1 MRTSVRGRRQVT
13 LPESVAKVLGVT
25 EGDDLE
31 FTVDE
36 GGTVTVR
43 GWTSIPT
50 DQRWFWTP
58 EWQAGEAEADQQIAN
73 GETSK
78 GFTSAAEMLAD
89 IDNED
94 E

>member
-1 MRTSVRGRRQVT
+1 MT
-13 LPESVAKVLGVT
+13 LPESVAKVLGVA

-31 FTVDE
+31 FTIDE
-36 GGTVTVR
+36 SGTITVR

-73 GETSK
+73 GEVSR
-78 GFTSAAEMLAD
+78 GFTSAAEMFAD
-89 IDNED
+89 IDNDED
-94 E
+94 V